1 MRNFIRKTVYL
12 CKTAMCMHT
21 NTLLSPSLGKQMQH
35 VVRCSYKAMLVI
47 LHPNEDDKK
56 LMMPTAVTV
65 LHISVILHQWTAD
78 FAAE

>member
-1 MRNFIRKTVYL
+1 
-12 CKTAMCMHT
+12 MHT
-21 NTLLSPSLGKQMQH
+21 KPLLSPSLGNQMQH
-35 VVRCSYKAMLVI
+35 VVRCNYKAVLVI
-47 LHPNEDDKK
+47 LHPDEDGKK